1 MRQLSF
7 LKIVKSLKDSRLLIK
22 DFAQAID
29 TKTRDRRSGFL
40 NILLRMLGEN
50 FLGNMLVG
58 KGVIRAGDGVQRA
71 AQDFQCHLI
80 F

>member
-1 MRQLSF
+1 MF
-7 LKIVKSLKDSRLLIK
+7 
-22 DFAQAID
+22 
-29 TKTRDRRSGFL
+29 
-40 NILLRMLGEN
+40 LRMLGEN